1 MRNLWCWGLVL
12 ISAVMLLSLW
22 MFDLGGDLDVDVEDG
37 HLDLE
42 AGLLHLF
49 DNLTELFEHS

>member
-1 MRNLWCWGLVL
+1 MLW
-12 ISAVMLLSLW
+12 I
-22 MFDLGGDLDVDVEDG
+22 FDLGGDLDVDVEDG